1 MRGFRV
7 SQGVCMT
14 APTPL
19 GATKGQHLS
28 GTTEKLAGFPL
39 GPSRCCLRGS
49 GVNERCE
56 QGVGPVDDRQAGV
69 LATKLGD
76 HPASHPVV
84 KQLGGIVRRVLGTAI
99 ADGAITGIALDESDK
114 PVIVAVSNGR
124 AIRLQAIGDSSDDF
138 SIASELLHFDR
149 PDVSISVEHVH
160 LRDGFSNEIF
170 VRRSWR
176 ATSWVRGARC
186 GSRLAKSQSRRRRPS
201 STPSRRPPAGPS
213 RAATY
218 RAGGRSSR
226 QRSRQACILS
236 RSRGL
241 SASAPSCRHGTQ

>member
-1 MRGFRV
+1 M
-7 SQGVCMT
+7 
-14 APTPL
+14 
-19 GATKGQHLS
+19 
-28 GTTEKLAGFPL
+28 
-39 GPSRCCLRGS
+39 
-49 GVNERCE
+49 
-56 QGVGPVDDRQAGV
+56 DDRQAGV

-176 ATSWVRGARC
+176 YELGEGRTL
-186 GSRLAKSQSRRRRPS
+186 RLTIGQEPEPEEEALEH
-201 STPSRRPPAGPS
+201 A
-213 RAATY
+213 
-218 RAGGRSSR
+218 
-226 QRSRQACILS
+226 L
-236 RSRGL
+236 
-241 SASAPSCRHGTQ
+241 ASAAGWPE